1 MVVDE
6 LSHTFS
12 ALSDPT
18 RRAILERLARG
29 PAAVNELAGPFQ
41 MTQQAVSKH
50 LAYLEKAS
58 LIEKKKTGRQQI
70 CVLRPDAFDPM
81 KDWIASCQSF
91 WMESFARLEE
101 LIEKERGYGE

>member
-1 MVVDE
+1 MDE
-6 LSHTFS
+6 LSQTFS

-18 RRAILERLARG
+18 RRAILVRLAQG
-29 PAAVNELAGPFQ
+29 PATVNELAVPFQ

-58 LIEKKKTGRQQI
+58 LIEKKKAGRQQV

-81 KDWIASCQSF
+81 KDWILACQSF
-91 WMESFARLEE
+91 WAESFARLAE
-101 LIEKERGYGE
+101 LVEKEKGYGE